1 MRPRIK
7 IGLIVGIIGLVLNA
21 CLSTFM
27 GICGPFLTLLAG
39 AVAGFIA
46 ARQEKLPSKGEGA
59 RAGAI
64 AGAVTGGLMLI
75 GQALGGIGALVFI
88 QQSGTNPIFGTVPSP
103 SADISQQIIYYGT
116 GLVTG
121 LCFGVVGAALAALTG
136 AGGGYVGTS
145 GQPANLVN

>member
-1 MRPRIK
+1 LHQFGLQEKYQMRPRIK
-7 IGLIVGIIGLVLNA
+7 IGLIVGIIG
-21 CLSTFM
+21 
-27 GICGPFLTLLAG
+27 
-39 AVAGFIA
+39 
-46 ARQEKLPSKGEGA
+46 
-59 RAGAI
+59 
-64 AGAVTGGLMLI
+64 
-75 GQALGGIGALVFI
+75 LVFI